1 MQYDRDAEGNLK
13 PLPKPSIDTG
23 MGLERIAAIVQGKQ
37 ANYDIDLFSP
47 IFRRIESLSGITYG
61 GAFASPENPMDPEVE
76 TDVAFRVI
84 ADHARTTVFLIT
96 DGIYPENEGRGYVL
110 RRVMRRAIRFGR
122 KLGLTEPFFAT
133 ICAEV
138 AMEMGGSYPEL
149 MRSRE
154 VVQRVVHQEELRF
167 GRTLADGLKLIES
180 ELSKLRETG
189 ESTLSGKTA
198 LLFMTPMVFRST

>member
-1 MQYDRDAEGNLK
+1 
-13 PLPKPSIDTG
+13 
-23 MGLERIAAIVQGKQ
+23 
-37 ANYDIDLFSP
+37 
-47 IFRRIESLSGITYG
+47 
-61 GAFASPENPMDPEVE
+61 
-76 TDVAFRVI
+76 
-84 ADHARTTVFLIT
+84 
-96 DGIYPENEGRGYVL
+96 
-110 RRVMRRAIRFGR
+110 MRRAIRFGR

-189 ESTLSGKTA
+189 NPPFLGRQP